1 MIDIVLL
8 VLIGASVLLG
18 LMRGFV
24 GIVVS
29 TLSWLL
35 AGWAAFLFGN
45 DAAHWW
51 AAPLEPG
58 TGHYVAGYLGVF
70 LIVMIAV
77 GLIGMLIKAAVKVTC
92 LTGAD
97 RLLGGALG
105 LVRGAFLGCVLL
117 MLAAFTPLPQEPA
130 WRTSQVRP
138 LLQPGVRWMQ
148 AQLPEMALPEV
159 NLPQLPTMD
168 LGKPLATGDN
178 GVLGDVVA
186 GRGWPRPVD
195 EGRETAPADAAARGP
210 ASTLPVNIEPAHPR
224 PDDTAPARNG
234 TPGQARPPSL

>member
-1 MIDIVLL
+1 V
-8 VLIGASVLLG
+8 
-18 LMRGFV
+18 V
-24 GIVVS
+24 G

-45 DAAHWW
+45 DAAHGW

-97 RLLGGALG
+97 RVLGGALG

-117 MLAAFTPLPQEPA
+117 MLAAVTPLPQEPA
-130 WRTSQVRP
+130 WQTSQVRP

-178 GVLGDVVA
+178 GVLGEVVA

>member
-8 VLIGASVLLG
+8 ALIGTSVLLG

-24 GIVVS
+24 GIVVA

-51 AAPLEPG
+51 AAPVAPG
-58 TGHYVAGYLGVF
+58 TGHYVGGYLGVF
-70 LIVMIAV
+70 LAVMIAV
-77 GLIGMLIKAAVKVTC
+77 GGIGMLIKAAVKVTC

-117 MLAAFTPLPQEPA
+117 MLAAFTPLPDEAA
-130 WRTSQVRP
+130 WRDSQVRP

-148 AQLPEMALPEV
+148 AQLPEVALPEV
-159 NLPQLPTMD
+159 NLPQLPPLE

-178 GVLGDVVA
+178 GVLGEVVA

-195 EGRETAPADAAARGP
+195 EARDPVPADAAARGP
-210 ASTLPVNIEPAHPR
+210 ASTLPTNIEPARAR
-224 PDDTAPARNG
+224 PDDTAPSRNG
-234 TPGQARPPSL
+234 SPGQARPPSL